1 MLSDCEGFPRAS
13 IDYAERTKHLA
24 LEDELGSRAI
34 AGEGALSDEA
44 TVRESRVLRSTWNL
58 DAVVRH
64 DRVVAERYFSL
75 HFTNV
80 QAVVALEPLALFV
93 DKRNGGNVDVESELS
108 HPRHAAQIHVT
119 RGVEHRQIVRCFDS
133 LIVVNALGGRHD
145 FSAATSTPNS
155 ETFFGS
161 ENK

>member
-24 LEDELGSRAI
+24 LEDERGSRAI
-34 AGEGALSDEA
+34 ADEGALSDEA

-75 HFTNV
+75 HFTKV
-80 QAVVALEPLALFV
+80 ESGVALELLADLNPGPTYYECFHATEILYV
-93 DKRNGGNVDVESELS
+93 PCWCGEA
-108 HPRHAAQIHVT
+108 RH
-119 RGVEHRQIVRCFDS
+119 
-133 LIVVNALGGRHD
+133 
-145 FSAATSTPNS
+145 
-155 ETFFGS
+155 
-161 ENK
+161 